1 VSESPGIRTTTL
13 DVPRTAPLGRLL
25 AAEVRWVL
33 RRPRTLVM
41 LGLFALIPVLI
52 AIGVAVTD
60 RRAGP
65 GRGLIGA
72 VAGNGL
78 VLPVVAMTVALALL
92 LPLAVAMAAADAIA
106 GEAASGTLRGL
117 LLAPVGRLRLVGMKA
132 FGVLVVAVAAVLAL
146 AVVGVLAGLI
156 VVGGAGGQLVT
167 LSGTTLG
174 FGEALGRVAIVAV
187 WTVGQLAAVGAVALA
202 VSAWTEHPLVVL
214 AAVLGGLIV
223 FGVLG
228 AIPALDWL
236 QPYLLTSGWSA
247 GVDAL
252 RDPLPLAGMLDAT
265 GRALCYVVVG
275 AAATVARMLR
285 RDA

>member
-1 VSESPGIRTTTL
+1 MTTSLVERETAQPTRT
-13 DVPRTAPLGRLL
+13 TAPLGRLL

-52 AIGVAVTD
+52 AIGIVIAD
-60 RRAGP
+60 RQAG
-65 GRGLIGA
+65 GGLIGA

-78 VLPVVAMTVALALL
+78 VLPIAALTLSLTLL
-92 LPLAVAMAAADAIA
+92 LPLAVTMAAADAIA
-106 GEAASGTLRGL
+106 GEASHGTLRGL

-132 FGVLVVAVAAVLAL
+132 FGVLVVATLAVLVI
-146 AVVGVLAGLI
+146 AVVGVVAGTLI
-156 VVGGAGGQLVT
+156 VGDAGGQAVT

-174 FGEALGRVAIVAV
+174 TGAALARVALVAV
-187 WTVGQLAAVGAVALA
+187 WVIGQLAAVGAVALA
-202 VSAWTEHPLVVL
+202 ISSLTEHPLVVL
-214 AAVLGGLIV
+214 ASVLGGLIV

-236 QPYLLTSGWSA
+236 QPWLLTSGWGA
-247 GVDAL
+247 VADAL
-252 RDPLPLAGMLDAT
+252 RDPLPLGGLGEAT
-265 GRALCYVVVG
+265 LRALCYLAIGLGFTAV
-275 AAATVARMLR
+275 RMQR

>member
-1 VSESPGIRTTTL
+1 M
-13 DVPRTAPLGRLL
+13 
-25 AAEVRWVL
+25 L

-52 AIGVAVTD
+52 AIGVTVAD

-78 VLPVVAMTVALALL
+78 VLPIAAMTVALALL

-146 AVVGVLAGLI
+146 AVVGVLAGLL
-156 VVGGAGGQLVT
+156 VVGGADGQLVT
-167 LSGTTLG
+167 LSGTDAG
-174 FGEALGRVAIVAV
+174 VRRGARPGRARR
-187 WTVGQLAAVGAVALA
+187 GCGRSGSSPP
-202 VSAWTEHPLVVL
+202 SAPSRWRCRRGPSTRSSCSPRC
-214 AAVLGGLIV
+214 
-223 FGVLG
+223 
-228 AIPALDWL
+228 
-236 QPYLLTSGWSA
+236 SA
-247 GVDAL
+247 G
-252 RDPLPLAGMLDAT
+252 
-265 GRALCYVVVG
+265 
-275 AAATVARMLR
+275 
-285 RDA
+285 